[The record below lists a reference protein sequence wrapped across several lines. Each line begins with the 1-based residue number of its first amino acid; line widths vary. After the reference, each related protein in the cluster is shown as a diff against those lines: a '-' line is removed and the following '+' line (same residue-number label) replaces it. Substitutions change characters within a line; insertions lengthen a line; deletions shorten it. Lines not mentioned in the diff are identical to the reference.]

1 MTSARTFAINTV
13 EVRGSNESLKLK
25 SKLTRVL
32 TDETFEDVLLLTQGT
47 RRQIELKTSALLINA
62 FHCEVD
68 RKIWEV
74 LEFDSN
80 FKTMS
85 TILTYNETGGQ
96 EEGPKRQG
104 DLKLLTSNARAVET
118 PKSKKETAGKIVKWL
133 HFVHVFFK
141 SNQ

>member
-13 EVRGSNESLKLK
+13 EVRGSNGSLKLK

-47 RRQIELKTSALLINA
+47 RRQIELKTSTLLINA

-80 FKTMS
+80 FNTMS

-96 EEGPKRQG
+96 EEGPKRQD
-104 DLKLLTSNARAVET
+104 DLKLLMSNARAFET
-118 PKSKKETAGKIVKWL
+118 PKSKKETAGKIVKWF
-133 HFVHVFFK
+133 HFVCAFFIR
-141 SNQ
+141 NQ